1 MSRSAVESHKGDR
14 YQNLLAAQYIAEMMD
29 EKSGQKIVR
38 MEIESTRV
46 LDGGPIEVE
55 DFIIHHESGR
65 KTYCQCKKNQSARK
79 DWTIHGLGAEL
90 NKAWKLFKSADDIE
104 SIDFYCQDGFG
115 GLGKLAEESRSYPD
129 VHSFIHTAI
138 NTNATINAI
147 YQKLKEVLEF
157 QEEDTELWKFLKTL
171 FFRTIE
177 QETIRKYTLLHL
189 SSIATNTDAALDAV
203 LELVAKANAREKK
216 IGLESRCTD
225 SSFITRQDVL
235 EKFSKNGIFLSP
247 RYPIEILREDIQRI
261 STIGRSSFLREIGG
275 ERIPRPEVKEILQH
289 LDDGSKTMLL
299 EGGPGAGKS
308 CVLLNLVDQLEQDPD
323 APYQV
328 IYLQTKEFDGIGNG
342 TDRISQELDHDLP
355 RKIARFAECHP
366 VVVAMDSLDVIAIS
380 TGGAAFRY
388 FSSLIDQLRNIPN
401 IFIVASC
408 RTFDV
413 AYDSRLRAI
422 PWEKRISVKPWDWKE
437 EIVPLF
443 EKWGWNASQ
452 VGDRQKCLLSS
463 PYMLWIYHE
472 LRQQGMVPT
481 QSNDID
487 LLSGYLK
494 FSLNEKMGEPSR
506 KRIEKS
512 LHRIA
517 LRMLARHRMEIM
529 EEETELQEEDIRI
542 LQSLHILEKSGH
554 SNLRFGHQ
562 TYLDLILVTNAIRQ
576 GKTLSAYAGELPPVP
591 FVRPIVRTHFFYLR
605 SHNSERFRQELR
617 GLLDSSQIA
626 FHLKRLMVSSLA
638 EVMPEPNDQALVRY
652 LFQSKNE
659 LFLLFFRNIK
669 QYEWFLFLRRNW
681 YDAICQSH
689 DKSWLGWMVHQA
701 GEFYEFHPKEITD
714 FWLNVL
720 EFSWPNHESLKENI
734 ISSLEKHDIANIN
747 ETFPLLK
754 NILSHRY
761 QDEYVSFS
769 VEQIL
774 MKMPKGEIE
783 KYDDL
788 LFSWVANGYDHHL
801 PECLETLQKSL
812 RCSGKHF
819 SRNHD
824 FLENAIKSS
833 SYLLGKCLDHI
844 IQWVN
849 HLYESGKDSK
859 SHLNYHLSHY
869 GSLPLLASEKEFSFL
884 ATLVR
889 NACMEKSAQSEE
901 WWTKK
906 LPDLMRE
913 VDKNPAIMF
922 IVISSLLQH
931 PGKYLSESKQLIK
944 HFINQKYF
952 FFFYESRQL
961 LKQTVPYLNE
971 AEQSSLID
979 PLFDVY
985 QNSIIPWQ
993 KERAVTYLNSIPQP
1007 WTTKKIMALINQA
1020 KRGNF
1025 LPLPCTP
1032 ADADRISGGF
1042 IPPAVLPEQFLR
1054 FSTEEILRVLK
1065 HFQGMDKQ
1073 TDFINWV
1080 NPDIGYQLQKAIS
1093 MAPTQFAY
1101 LWEKNW
1107 MELDEQMHDS
1117 VLGGLADHL
1126 HSLYGNTKADKW
1138 EAREKPEAQEI
1149 ANEILSLIRK
1159 TKDFSHRTITSAL
1172 EACSLIVFKDGN
1184 QYQEIINHLKRF
1196 INYID
1201 PYVEE
1206 REEIDTGRVLNSP
1219 IGSAIRAI
1227 FTLFEKKGGKEIS
1240 LEHMQ
1245 LLRDFAMMENLSVK
1259 TFYIDR
1265 MLPLLNNNR
1274 KMAWELFNEMVTDEQ
1289 LYGTNEVY
1297 RFLYYCYHREID
1309 LVIPH
1314 LKTMHAS
1321 QIDSIGKSWGQLEA
1335 LCYLDNQI
1343 TKEVFKEELR
1353 SARTETSWKG
1363 ALNVYFSNLKDTHD
1377 AESENIINK
1386 CLEEIEFILNL
1397 KKEVLTRETDFI
1409 HTFHSSE
1416 IQDHTLIQ
1424 LVKIILEKK
1433 PSICIKGHTFFSWM
1447 AKAAPNHIDTILEMM
1462 ETLSQNTVAEDWK
1475 YFYGS
1480 EILTVI
1486 TELFKEGE
1494 SREISDQGQFLR
1506 RSLAII
1512 ERLQKKHVNLDD
1524 WYNNFERT

>member
-115 GLGKLAEESRSYPD
+115 GVGKLAEESRSYPD

-147 YQKLKEVLEF
+147 YQKLKEVLDV

-189 SSIATNTDAALDAV
+189 SSIATNADAALDAV

-235 EKFSKNGIFLSP
+235 EKFLKNGICLAP

-261 STIGRSSFLREIGG
+261 SAIGRSSFLREIGG

-308 CVLLNLVDQLEQDPD
+308 CVLLNLVDQLEQDTD

-388 FSSLIDQLRNIPN
+388 FSALIDQLRNIPN

-408 RTFDV
+408 RTFDA

-494 FSLNEKMGEPSR
+494 FSLNEKMGGPSR
-506 KRIEKS
+506 KRIEES
-512 LHRIA
+512 LHKIA

-554 SNLRFGHQ
+554 SKLRFGHQ
-562 TYLDLILVTNAIRQ
+562 TYLDLILVRNAIRQ
-576 GKTLSAYAGELPPVP
+576 GKTLPAYAGELPPVP
-591 FVRPIVRTHFFYLR
+591 FVRPIVRTYFFYLR
-605 SHNSERFRQELR
+605 SHNPEQFRQELR
-617 GLLDSSQIA
+617 GLLDSNQVA

-638 EVMPEPNDQALVRY
+638 EVIPEPNDQALVRY

-669 QYEWFLFLRRNW
+669 QYEWFLFLRRDW
-681 YDAICQSH
+681 FDAICQSQ
-689 DKSWLGWMVHQA
+689 DESWLGWMVHQA
-701 GEFYEFHPKEITD
+701 GEFYEPHPKEITD

-720 EFSWPNHESLKENI
+720 EFSWPNHESLKKDI
-734 ISSLEKHDIANIN
+734 ISSLKKHDIANIN
-747 ETFPLLK
+747 ETFLLLK
-754 NILSHRY
+754 NILSHHY

-769 VEQIL
+769 VEKIL

-788 LFSWVANGYDHHL
+788 LFSWVANGCDHHL
-801 PECLETLQKSL
+801 PEYLETLQKSL

-819 SRNHD
+819 SENHD

-849 HLYESGKDSK
+849 HLYG
-859 SHLNYHLSHY
+859 
-869 GSLPLLASEKEFSFL
+869 SEKDDKESIDYCLSEYGDLTLMSHEKNFSVFII
-884 ATLVR
+884 LVR
-889 NACMEKSAQSEE
+889 KACMEQSAQEKE

-906 LPDLMRE
+906 LPAFMQE
-913 VDKNPAIMF
+913 VDKNPALMF
-922 IVISSLLQH
+922 IVISSLLIN
-931 PGKYLSESKQLIK
+931 PEKYLTESKQIIRYFITQK
-944 HFINQKYF
+944 HFF
-952 FFFYESRQL
+952 FLHESSQL
-961 LKQTVPYLNE
+961 LKQIAPYLDE
-971 AEQSSLID
+971 AEQYSIID
-979 PLFDVY
+979 PLFDTY
-985 QNSIIPWQ
+985 QNSDDPWQ
-993 KERAVTYLNSIPQP
+993 KERALTFLDIIPQP
-1007 WTTKKIMALINQA
+1007 WKTQKIITFIDIA
-1020 KRGNF
+1020 KRGGISPH
-1025 LPLPCTP
+1025 LCLP
-1032 ADADRISGGF
+1032 ADADRVLGGR
-1042 IPPAVLPEQFLR
+1042 IPSAVPTERFLC
-1054 FSTEEILRVLK
+1054 FSENEVLRVLK
-1065 HFQGMDKQ
+1065 HFHEINYQ
-1073 TDFINWV
+1073 TYPLDPE
-1080 NPDIGYQLQKAIS
+1080 NPHIRYQLQEAVS
-1093 MAPTQFAY
+1093 MAPTQFDY
-1101 LWEKNW
+1101 LWKKNW
-1107 MELDEQMHDS
+1107 MELDDQIHNA
-1117 VLGGLADHL
+1117 VLGGLANHL
-1126 HSLYGNTKADKW
+1126 HYLYGRIKVDKW
-1138 EAREKPEAQEI
+1138 EAREKPEAQGI
-1149 ANEILSLIRK
+1149 ANTILFLIKK
-1159 TKDFSHRTITSAL
+1159 TADFSEKTIASAL
-1172 EACSLIVFKDGN
+1172 EASSLIVFEDEN
-1184 QYQEIINHLKRF
+1184 LYQEIIHHLKKF
-1196 INYID
+1196 INCID
-1201 PYVEE
+1201 KNLE
-1206 REEIDTGRVLNSP
+1206 RKEGIHIGSVLNAP
-1219 IGSAIRAI
+1219 IGSAIQAAI
-1227 FTLFEKKGGKEIS
+1227 VLAEKKQGKKIS
-1240 LEHMQ
+1240 PEHIQ
-1245 LLRDFAMMENLSVK
+1245 LLRDFSKTENLSIK
-1259 TFYIDR
+1259 AFYIDS
-1265 MLPLLNNNR
+1265 MLPLLNDNR
-1274 KMAWELFNEMVTDEQ
+1274 KMAWELFNELVTDEQ
-1289 LYGTNEVY
+1289 LYDTNGVY

-1314 LKTMHAS
+1314 LKIMYSS

-1343 TKEVFKEELR
+1343 TKDVFQEELR

-1363 ALNVYFSNLKDTHD
+1363 ALNVYLSNLEDRHD
-1377 AESENIINK
+1377 AESKNIINK

-1397 KKEVLTRETDFI
+1397 KKEILTRETDFI

-1424 LVKIILEKK
+1424 LVKIILKKK
-1433 PSICIKGHTFFSWM
+1433 PSICIKVHSFFSWM
-1447 AKAAPNHIDTILEMM
+1447 EKAASNHIDDILEVM

-1480 EILTVI
+1480 KILTVI